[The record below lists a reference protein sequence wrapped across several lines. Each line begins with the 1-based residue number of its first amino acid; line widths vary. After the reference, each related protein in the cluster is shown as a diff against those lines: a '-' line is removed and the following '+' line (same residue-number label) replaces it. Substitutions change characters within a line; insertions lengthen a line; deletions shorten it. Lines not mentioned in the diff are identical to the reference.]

1 MSIDFGKKS
10 GVFWIFCCIKAIF
23 VLLLIY
29 QIAYV
34 VSCEFD
40 SVDAVM

>member
-1 MSIDFGKKS
+1 MSIDFGKK
-10 GVFWIFCCIKAIF
+10 VEYFEFFLCIKAIF